1 MAAPV
6 DTITDTRAATVAR
19 FQGSP
24 SGGRANPL
32 LVEAQRTVAVIDL
45 LAQLH
50 REHRA
55 PHPSELALLTSW
67 QGWGSIAPA
76 YGRRGAGDPRWAEVR
91 AAVDRR
97 VRPAHNAA
105 MRAWIDTSYFTNP
118 QIVGAVWRLA
128 EGLGFSGGRVLDIGC
143 GTGAFL
149 AAIPNG
155 TPAACTGVE
164 PDTVAA
170 WVASLRFPEADII
183 PREIQDAV
191 IPDGCHDIAV
201 GNMPFANPNTADYA
215 RTAGFSLHNYCLFR
229 ALRAVRP
236 GGLVVAV
243 TSRFTLDAPQ
253 PIQRGK
259 LARLGHLVGVIRL
272 PSSAFGDAGASV
284 VADVVA
290 FRRHPVG
297 GSGTS
302 AGWRDITDGIVPGVA
317 INEYFGTHPHR
328 ILGRPSACMGTYRPT
343 LAVQATEPLPVA
355 LDRAISEIVRDDAE
369 AR

>member
-1 MAAPV
+1 MAGT
-6 DTITDTRAATVAR
+6 TIADVQDVIIAR
-19 FQGSP
+19 FQGP
-24 SGGRANPL
+24 EGGGSRNPL
-32 LVEAQRTVAVIDL
+32 LVEAQRTISVIDL
-45 LAQLH
+45 LVQLH

-67 QGWGSIAPA
+67 QGWGSLAPA
-76 YGRRGAGDPRWAEVR
+76 YGRRGGGDARWPEVR
-91 AAVDRR
+91 AAIERR
-97 VRPAHNAA
+97 VKPAHHAA
-105 MRAWIDTSYFTNP
+105 IRAWVDTSYFTNP

-128 EGLGFSGGRVLDIGC
+128 EGLGFAGGRVLDIGC

-149 AAIPNG
+149 AAV
-155 TPAACTGVE
+155 PAGVPALFTGVE
-164 PDTVAA
+164 PDPMAA
-170 WVASLRFPEADII
+170 WIASLRFPEADII

-191 IPDGCHDIAV
+191 IPDSRHDIAV
-201 GNMPFANPNTADYA
+201 GNMPFANPDTADYP

-243 TSRFTLDAPQ
+243 TSRFTLDATS

-259 LARLGHLVGVIRL
+259 LARLGHLVGAIRL
-272 PSSAFGDAGASV
+272 PSSTFGAAGTSV
-284 VADVVA
+284 VTDIAA
-290 FRRHPVG
+290 FRRHAAG

-302 AGWRDITDGIVPGVA
+302 AGWRDITDGIVPGIA
-317 INEYFGTHPHR
+317 INEYFSTHPHL

-355 LDRAISEIVRDDAE
+355 LNRAISEIVRADAE
-369 AR
+369 ARS